1 MRLAE
6 WSHNLDD
13 LIDSL
18 RDKPFAWGKNDCLNF
33 ANKAHLAMT
42 GKLLASDWSGDYT
55 TAFGAKRHYLKLLKT
70 QGFTSIEQALD
81 KRLTRIHVK
90 LPPRGSLVGRP
101 ADNQVTQI
109 ALGVCIGDKVA
120 FISDEG
126 VVFLPTQADDIF
138 WAI

>member
-18 RDKPFAWGKNDCLNF
+18 RDKPFAWGENDCLNF
-33 ANKAHLAMT
+33 ANQAHLAMT
-42 GKLLASDWSGDYT
+42 GKPLAPDWTGKYK
-55 TAFGAKRHYLKLLKT
+55 TAFGAKRHYLKLLKA
-70 QGFTSIEQALD
+70 QGFANIEQALD
-81 KRLTRIHVK
+81 KRLLRIHVK

-101 ADNQVTQI
+101 SSNQVTGV
-109 ALGVCIGDKVA
+109 ALGICVGDKAA
-120 FISDEG
+120 FLSDEG

>member
-18 RDKPFAWGKNDCLNF
+18 RDKPFAWGENDCLNF
-33 ANKAHLAMT
+33 ANQAHLAMT
-42 GKLLASDWSGDYT
+42 GKPLASDWMGNYK
-55 TAFGAKRHYLKLLKT
+55 TAFGAKRHYVKLLKT
-70 QGFTSIEQALD
+70 QGFSTIQQALD
-81 KRLTRIHVK
+81 KRLLRIHVK

-101 ADNQVTQI
+101 ADNQVTNL
-109 ALGVCIGDKVA
+109 ALGVCIGEKVA

-126 VVFLPTQADDIF
+126 VVFLPAQADDIF

>member
-18 RDKPFAWGKNDCLNF
+18 RDKPFAWGQNDCLNF
-33 ANKAHLAMT
+33 ANQAHLAMT
-42 GKLLASDWSGDYT
+42 GKPLASDWSGKYK
-55 TAFGAKRHYLKLLKT
+55 TAFGAKRHYLKLLKA
-70 QGFTSIEQALD
+70 QGFADIEQAID
-81 KRLTRIHVK
+81 KRLTRIDVK

-101 ADNQVTQI
+101 SDNQVTGI
-109 ALGVCIGDKVA
+109 SLGVCIGDKVA

-126 VVFLPTQADDIF
+126 VVFLPMQDGDIF

>member
-1 MRLAE
+1 MRLPE

-13 LIDSL
+13 LIDGL
-18 RDKPFAWGKNDCLNF
+18 RDKPFAWGENDCLNF
-33 ANKAHLAMT
+33 ANQAHLAMT
-42 GKLLASDWSGDYT
+42 GKPLASDWSGNYK
-55 TAFGAKRHYLKLLKT
+55 TAFGAKRHYLKLLKK

-120 FISDEG
+120 FISDAG
-126 VVFLPTQADDIF
+126 VLFLQAQVNDIF
-138 WAI
+138 WAV